1 MIMVKLTCISGLVA
15 LCILVSLFSTS
26 ALALTQPILFF
37 SPDLV
42 ESNTGDN
49 VQVHLL
55 MDGASRGLS
64 GYGIIISLDT
74 PDIVDII
81 GIDLPEWTGV
91 QDIQKQSDSSFF
103 IQGVDSKNRQN
114 PGAPKIDLATVKV
127 HAKAPG
133 YATIR
138 ATPVMIDDDQ
148 KGRYESS
155 PVAMTI
161 IITGAGPVP
170 ITPMNTK

>member
-1 MIMVKLTCISGLVA
+1 MVKKICISVLVA
-15 LCILVSLFSTS
+15 LCVLVSFFSTS
-26 ALALTQPILFF
+26 ALALTQPVLFF
-37 SPDLV
+37 SPDTV

-49 VQVHLL
+49 VLVHLL

-74 PDIVDII
+74 PDIVDFI
-81 GIDLPEWTGV
+81 GVDLPEWTGIR
-91 QDIQKQSDSSFF
+91 DIQKQSDTSYF
-103 IQGVDSKNRQN
+103 IQGVDSKDRQN

-161 IITGAGPVP
+161 VITGAGPMP
-170 ITPMNTK
+170 IIPMSTK

>member
-1 MIMVKLTCISGLVA
+1 MAKLAHVLGLLSV
-15 LCILVSLFSTS
+15 LILVGIISSPVLAFS
-26 ALALTQPILFF
+26 QPVLFF
-37 SPDLV
+37 SPDVV
-42 ESNTGDN
+42 ESNTGED

-55 MDGASRGLS
+55 MDSAPRGLS
-64 GYGIIISLDT
+64 GYDLIISLDT
-74 PDIVDII
+74 PDIADIT
-81 GIDLPEWTGV
+81 GIDLPKWTGL
-91 QDIQKQSDSSFF
+91 QDTQKQSESSYL
-103 IQGVDSKNRQN
+103 IQGVDSDDRQQQ
-114 PGAPKIDLATVKV
+114 GAQKIDLAHVKV

-133 YATIR
+133 YATIS

-170 ITPMNTK
+170 IIPMST

>member
-1 MIMVKLTCISGLVA
+1 MVKLAHFLELIAVFFFIS
-15 LCILVSLFSTS
+15 IFSTP
-26 ALALTQPILFF
+26 ALALSQPVLFF

-64 GYGIIISLDT
+64 GYGLIISLDT

-81 GIDLPEWTGV
+81 GIDLPKWTGL
-91 QDIQKQSDSSFF
+91 QDIEKQSDSSYL
-103 IQGVDSKNRQN
+103 IQGVDSNDNQH

-148 KGRYESS
+148 KGRYETS

-161 IITGAGPVP
+161 VITGAGPVP
-170 ITPMNTK
+170 LVPMST

>member
-1 MIMVKLTCISGLVA
+1 VIMMKLTRVSGLVA
-15 LCILVSLFSTS
+15 AFILISIFSTP
-26 ALALTQPILFF
+26 ALALSQPVLFF

-64 GYGIIISLDT
+64 GYGLIISLDT

-81 GIDLPEWTGV
+81 GIDLPKWAGL
-91 QDIQKQSDSSFF
+91 QDIQKQSDSSYL
-103 IQGVDSKNRQN
+103 IQGVDSNDNQH

-138 ATPVMIDDDQ
+138 ATPIMIDDDQ

-161 IITGAGPVP
+161 VITGAGPVP
-170 ITPMNTK
+170 LIPMST

>member
-1 MIMVKLTCISGLVA
+1 MAKLAHFFGLLSVLIMVGI
-15 LCILVSLFSTS
+15 FSS
-26 ALALTQPILFF
+26 PALALSQPVLFF
-37 SPDLV
+37 APDVV
-42 ESNTGDN
+42 ESNTGED

-55 MDGASRGLS
+55 MDSAPRGLS
-64 GYGIIISLDT
+64 GYGLIISLET
-74 PDIVDII
+74 PDIADITGI
-81 GIDLPEWTGV
+81 GLPKWTGL
-91 QDIQKQSDSSFF
+91 QDVQKQSESSYL
-103 IQGVDSKNRQN
+103 IQGVDSDDRQQQ
-114 PGAPKIDLATVKV
+114 GAQKIDLATVKV

-148 KGRYESS
+148 KGRYETS

-170 ITPMNTK
+170 LIPMST